1 MSPAPAPSGVSLPPT
16 PSLVPG
22 AANPYANQPPTAPA
36 TPAAAAA
43 AGAASPAPGGVL
55 APPSL
60 PGSNSTA
67 SISLQLSRLELAALQ
82 LSRQYELMMHSM
94 QDSEKHL
101 ANMTLHHVASL
112 HQACKS
118 SSSSVGILL
127 DTHTALIRKTAI
139 AVQQTE
145 GIDALEKHI
154 AMTRSAL
161 TELEKGVEAL
171 CTEDALHA
179 TRQQLQAELA
189 AAGGSSSSGG
199 TGGNG
204 AGRIN
209 MSAAAP
215 PQPAGLILSDEDEDD
230 DDALGL
236 DQPAGGVA
244 GSPPQSVAL
253 RNLHSGRSHGQGSN
267 ALLSARSHAAGAGGG
282 PGTPLR
288 HHTPSPDH
296 THLDAL

>member
-1 MSPAPAPSGVSLPPT
+1 
-16 PSLVPG
+16 
-22 AANPYANQPPTAPA
+22 
-36 TPAAAAA
+36 
-43 AGAASPAPGGVL
+43 
-55 APPSL
+55 
-60 PGSNSTA
+60 
-67 SISLQLSRLELAALQ
+67 
-82 LSRQYELMMHSM
+82 
-94 QDSEKHL
+94 
-101 ANMTLHHVASL
+101 
-112 HQACKS
+112 
-118 SSSSVGILL
+118 
-127 DTHTALIRKTAI
+127 
-139 AVQQTE
+139 
-145 GIDALEKHI
+145 
-154 AMTRSAL
+154 
-161 TELEKGVEAL
+161 VEAL

-199 TGGNG
+199 AGGNG
-204 AGRIN
+204 AGRVN

-215 PQPAGLILSDEDEDD
+215 QPPGLILSDEDEDD

-244 GSPPQSVAL
+244 GSPPVQSVAL